1 MNRYCHLTFIIFIS
15 LIFISCSGKK
25 QSPDPDDVS
34 TNVETKEIEL
44 TSLDSSQIL
53 HEEPFYEL
61 GKSIEDILRKISQL
75 ENRVLDY
82 EDRLP
87 TTTYTEKLKRLIDGP
102 IPKQKISLKNESV
115 IEGTIE
121 KEMDE
126 NIMVM
131 TKVGKLTIKKD
142 EIASIEN
149 ISDPMPD
156 IIFVGHGQKQVFE
169 SYHLFT
175 GKVLNQGNRR
185 GDFVQVIYKLWGENT
200 QIINSDSAFVSGNP
214 IKYNSGIVTDTAL
227 KPNKSARFN
236 VQVPIDS
243 EIPVSYITR
252 EVNWLIYN

>member
-34 TNVETKEIEL
+34 TNVETQEIEL

-75 ENRVLDY
+75 ENRVIEY

-87 TTTYTEKLKRLIDGP
+87 VTTYTEKLKRLIDGP
-102 IPKQKISLKNESV
+102 IPKQKIALKNESV

-121 KEMDE
+121 KEMDD

-169 SYHLFT
+169 SSHE
-175 GKVLNQGNRR
+175 K
-185 GDFVQVIYKLWGENT
+185 
-200 QIINSDSAFVSGNP
+200 
-214 IKYNSGIVTDTAL
+214 
-227 KPNKSARFN
+227 
-236 VQVPIDS
+236 
-243 EIPVSYITR
+243 
-252 EVNWLIYN
+252 